1 MSVFPSVLVRKL
13 LLGFL
18 FCKQIAVPLDIRN
31 TINTGSMF
39 FNSIPN
45 EAVISGGI
53 ASAGGPTP
61 VLACKQTSI
70 IKSLSPLQ
78 FLYFSPLCIW
88 EGLECVC
95 GAGGEG
101 GRGPE
106 QEWPCLWRPAINLHV
121 IPREPSMLGFET
133 RSLPGTRG
141 LLVWLGWAISNPGIC
156 PSLHRQVT
164 LQVAVSTPAFLTV
177 LRIQLCP
184 SCLVGKHFTKEL
196 PQLPR
201 CFS

>member
-88 EGLECVC
+88 
-95 GAGGEG
+95 
-101 GRGPE
+101 
-106 QEWPCLWRPAINLHV
+106 
-121 IPREPSMLGFET
+121 
-133 RSLPGTRG
+133 
-141 LLVWLGWAISNPGIC
+141 
-156 PSLHRQVT
+156 
-164 LQVAVSTPAFLTV
+164 
-177 LRIQLCP
+177 
-184 SCLVGKHFTKEL
+184 
-196 PQLPR
+196 
-201 CFS
+201 

>member
-61 VLACKQTSI
+61 VLACKQTDKYYKKPESSTVFI
-70 IKSLSPLQ
+70 LQ
-78 FLYFSPLCIW
+78 SFVYM
-88 EGLECVC
+88 V
-95 GAGGEG
+95 GAGMCLW
-101 GRGPE
+101 GRG
-106 QEWPCLWRPAINLHV
+106 
-121 IPREPSMLGFET
+121 
-133 RSLPGTRG
+133 
-141 LLVWLGWAISNPGIC
+141 
-156 PSLHRQVT
+156 
-164 LQVAVSTPAFLTV
+164 
-177 LRIQLCP
+177 
-184 SCLVGKHFTKEL
+184 
-196 PQLPR
+196 
-201 CFS
+201 